1 MEALRAAV
9 EVMGE
14 WRPVE
19 RVEASRLLVVGDTHG
34 FVEVTEWALG
44 RARDLGV
51 DVVVFLGDLVD
62 RGPCGVENL
71 AVLAGAVVEGRPR
84 VVLVRGDHESLLL
97 NTYYGFRDELHSKVG
112 SEAEGVVEEFYS
124 AMPLAAVA
132 GPLFLV
138 HGGIP
143 CRRCALEEEPPYTVG
158 EIEEAVRK
166 ELEEDPEARSTGY
179 GRVSLQLMWNDPR
192 GTIDW
197 FLPSARGQGIFYYG
211 REAWRAFLEANG
223 FKLIVRAHEVS
234 DGFHVW
240 RPDGSQLRSVDASPV
255 GLDDLAGSVV
265 TVFSSL
271 YHGGRAGALLVD
283 LERGVLEPIYYEGP
297 GGGDDGGSDG
307 EEGVLGA

>member
-1 MEALRAAV
+1 VEALRAAV
-9 EVMGE
+9 DAMGE

-19 RVEASRLLVVGDTHG
+19 RVEGSRLLVVGDTHG
-34 FVEVTEWALG
+34 YVEVTRWALA
-44 RARDLGV
+44 RARELGV

-71 AVLAGAVVEGRPR
+71 ELLAGAVVEGRPR
-84 VVLVRGDHESLLL
+84 VVLVRGDHESLVL
-97 NTYYGFRDELHSKVG
+97 NTYYGFRDELRSKVG
-112 SEAEGVVEEFYS
+112 ADAEGVVGEFYS
-124 AMPLAAVA
+124 LMPLAAVA
-132 GPLFLV
+132 GPVFLV

-143 CRRCALEEEPPYTVG
+143 CRRCVLDEEPPYTVG
-158 EIEEAVRK
+158 EIEDAVRE
-166 ELEEDPEARSTGY
+166 ELGGDPEARSLGY

-223 FKLIVRAHEVS
+223 FKVIVRAHEVT

-240 RPDGSQLRSVDASPV
+240 RPDGSQVQGLDASPL
-255 GLDDLAGSVV
+255 GIEELSGSVV

-271 YHGGRAGALLVD
+271 YHGMRAGALLVD
-283 LERGVLEPIYYEGP
+283 LERGVLVPIYYEEAGGEVEGGGDADPGP
-297 GGGDDGGSDG
+297 GG
-307 EEGVLGA
+307 